1 MKKKIYLA
9 AAIRGG
15 RDMAQTYEKILTY
28 LQKYGT
34 ILDPHVG
41 DSKLS
46 VAGEMLEAAAIYQR
60 DMTWLKECDYVFA
73 EVSTPSLGVGYE
85 IATALN
91 LGKKVI
97 CLFQKDTNLSAMLQG
112 NAQLTLISYENLE
125 DIEHNLAKIFGF

>member
-15 RDMAQTYEKILTY
+15 RDMAQTYKQILTY

-34 ILDPHVG
+34 VLDPHVG
-41 DSKLS
+41 DTKLTT
-46 VAGEMLEAAAIYQR
+46 AGEMLDAATIYQR

-97 CLFQKDTNLSAMLQG
+97 CLFKKDTNLSAMLQG
-112 NAQLTLISYENLE
+112 NPNLTLISYGNLK
-125 DIEHNLAKIFGF
+125 DIEQNLAKIFGF

>member
-1 MKKKIYLA
+1 MKKKIYFA

-15 RDMAQTYEKILTY
+15 RDMAQTYGQILTY
-28 LQKYGT
+28 LQKYDMV
-34 ILDPHVG
+34 LDPHVG

-46 VAGEMLEAAAIYQR
+46 AAGEMLDAATIYQR
-60 DMTWLKECDYVFA
+60 DMAWLKECDYVFA

-112 NAQLTLISYENLE
+112 NPNLTLISYENLN
-125 DIEHNLAKIFGF
+125 DIEHHLTKIFGF